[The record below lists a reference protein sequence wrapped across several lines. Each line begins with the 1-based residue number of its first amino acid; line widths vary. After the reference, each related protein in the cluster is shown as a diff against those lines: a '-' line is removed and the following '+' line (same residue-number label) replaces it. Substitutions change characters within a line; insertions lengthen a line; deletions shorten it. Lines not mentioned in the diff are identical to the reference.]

1 MKIFVCP
8 CAEKEKSMA
17 ALPSVTAALRKYGI
31 TPVFDRSV
39 YELYRD
45 ERAEYSESDDIIGE
59 CDMLLTVGGDGM
71 MLKWGK
77 KAAFAGKPLIGISTG
92 RLGFMTAVDS
102 DCLDKLSAL
111 TDGSCTFSTRMMLSA
126 DLSGKEITALNDI
139 VLFKDV
145 NSKLPEFTVRINGI
159 TVTKVRA
166 DGLIFSTPTGSTAYA
181 LSAGGPIIEP
191 TVECIQLTHLCA
203 HTLLNRPM
211 IFSGTD
217 VVTVSYAP
225 YEGSR
230 VNMSVDGANGTEF
243 PADAELVIRKSPVA
257 LRIAEIGERSFYS
270 TVSEKLM
277 TPLK

>member
-39 YELYRD
+39 HELYRD

-77 KAAFAGKPLIGISTG
+77 KAAFAGKPLIGINTG

-126 DLSGKEITALNDI
+126 DLSGEEITALNDI
-139 VLFKDV
+139 VLFKNV

-257 LRIAEIGERSFYS
+257 LRIAEIGARSFYS

>member
-8 CAEKEKSMA
+8 CTEKEKSMA

-77 KAAFAGKPLIGISTG
+77 KAAFAGKPLIGINTG

-126 DLSGKEITALNDI
+126 DLSGEEITALNDI

>member
-1 MKIFVCP
+1 MKIYVCP
-8 CAEKEKSMA
+8 CIEKEKSMT
-17 ALPSVTAALRKYGI
+17 ALPSVTAALLEYGI
-31 TPVFDRSV
+31 TPVFDESV
-39 YELYRD
+39 RALYND
-45 ERAEYSESDDIIGE
+45 ERVEYANGDIIDR

-77 KAAFAGKPLIGISTG
+77 RAAFAGKPLIGINTG
-92 RLGFMTAVDS
+92 RLGFMTSLDI
-102 DCLDKLSAL
+102 DCLDKLSAAA
-111 TDGSCTFSTRMMLSA
+111 DGSCTFSTRMMLSA
-126 DLSGKEITALNDI
+126 EFPENESTALNDI

-191 TVECIQLTHLCA
+191 TVECILLTPLCA

-211 IFSGTD
+211 IFSAGD
-217 VVTVSYAP
+217 EVTVSYSA

-230 VNMSVDGANGTEF
+230 VNISIDGSKGTEL
-243 PADAELVIRKSPVA
+243 PAGTELVIRKSPVV
-257 LRIAEIGERSFYS
+257 LRIAELGERSFYT

>member
-8 CAEKEKSMA
+8 CTEKEKSMA

-77 KAAFAGKPLIGISTG
+77 KAAFAGKPLIGINTG

-126 DLSGKEITALNDI
+126 DLSGEEITALNDI

-211 IFSGTD
+211 IFSGSD

-230 VNMSVDGANGTEF
+230 VNMSVDGAHGTEF

>member
-8 CAEKEKSMA
+8 CTEKEKSMA
-17 ALPSVTAALRKYGI
+17 ALPSVTAALWKYGI

-39 YELYRD
+39 YERYRD

-77 KAAFAGKPLIGISTG
+77 KAAFAGKPLIGINTG

-126 DLSGKEITALNDI
+126 DLSGEEITALNDI

-211 IFSGTD
+211 IFSGSD

>member
-77 KAAFAGKPLIGISTG
+77 KAAFAGKPLIGINTG

-126 DLSGKEITALNDI
+126 DLSGEEITALNDI

>member
-8 CAEKEKSMA
+8 CTEKEKSMA

-59 CDMLLTVGGDGM
+59 CDMMLTVGGDGM

-77 KAAFAGKPLIGISTG
+77 KAAFAGKPLIGINTG

-126 DLSGKEITALNDI
+126 DLSGEEITALNDI

-211 IFSGTD
+211 IFSGSD

-230 VNMSVDGANGTEF
+230 VNMSVDGAHGTEF

>member
-8 CAEKEKSMA
+8 CTEKEKSMA

-59 CDMLLTVGGDGM
+59 CDMMLTVGGDGM

-77 KAAFAGKPLIGISTG
+77 KAAFAGKPLIGINTG

-126 DLSGKEITALNDI
+126 DISGEEITALNDI

-211 IFSGTD
+211 IFSGSD

>member
-8 CAEKEKSMA
+8 CTEKEKSMA

-77 KAAFAGKPLIGISTG
+77 KAAFAGKPLIGINTG

-126 DLSGKEITALNDI
+126 DLSGEEITALNDI
-139 VLFKDV
+139 VLFKNV

-230 VNMSVDGANGTEF
+230 VNMSVDGAHGTEF

>member
-8 CAEKEKSMA
+8 CTEKEKSMA

-31 TPVFDRSV
+31 TPAFDRSV

-77 KAAFAGKPLIGISTG
+77 KAAFAGKPLIGINTG

-126 DLSGKEITALNDI
+126 DISGEEITALNDI